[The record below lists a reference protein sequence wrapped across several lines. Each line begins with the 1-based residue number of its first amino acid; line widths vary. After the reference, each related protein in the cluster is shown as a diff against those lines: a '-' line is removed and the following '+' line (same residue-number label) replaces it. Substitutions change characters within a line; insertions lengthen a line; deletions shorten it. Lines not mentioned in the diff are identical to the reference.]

1 MRKVCIIS
9 WATTSALAVAE
20 ALAVG
25 RDSVDVSQ
33 MLKDAQLTRAT
44 VSFCPGKYVFA
55 ARSTAQEA
63 AQNHGKKAS
72 SYVELTHA
80 AILPEYLPPEAV
92 GSKTTLPGQDEVLA
106 GYTEA
111 ISQLS
116 QPLQAITTAPG
127 CFRNL
132 TQWVSAFC
140 RYSVAAVSSEQ
151 VGWDWVN
158 VHIQTVARVS
168 LEYSPMVAILY
179 DEVRRKSMGTPHGEK
194 RGEP

>member
-1 MRKVCIIS
+1 MQNLLGNE
-9 WATTSALAVAE
+9 TSALAVAE
-20 ALAVG
+20 ALAAG
-25 RDSVDVSQ
+25 RDSVDVAQ
-33 MLKDAQLTRAT
+33 MLKDAKLSGVTDAC
-44 VSFCPGKYVFA
+44 CPGKDVFA
-55 ARSTAQEA
+55 ALSTAQKA
-63 AQNHGKKAS
+63 AQKNGEKAF

-106 GYTEA
+106 GYTGT

-116 QPLQAITTAPG
+116 QTLKAITTAPR

-132 TQWVSAFC
+132 RQWVSAFS
-140 RYSVAAVSSEQ
+140 RYVVAAVSSEQ

-158 VHIQTVARVS
+158 VHIPTVTRVS

-179 DEVRRKSMGTPHGEK
+179 DEVRR
-194 RGEP
+194 